1 MRIVKWT
8 PQERVD
14 IPDITAM
21 GFLVLGEFRRT
32 VRGALGVVSN
42 SIINGFTVEPAGVP
56 DTTIT
61 VKLDNGGALSF
72 AYGAEIVGARTD
84 YGQLIGGDNSDGNT
98 EGNAQQSI
106 DFTGQPVATYTV
118 KIRFLYSDGAND
130 NRAFWN
136 ETGNTEF
143 ISAIDTRH
151 LPQYEISIT
160 GSGPEWID
168 LADVVWDNVSIDA
181 GDITDLREGTFEGA
195 TPWQQTTKLGSGGH
209 ARLYARSESARYGLE
224 RDLPGH
230 QRARASDS
238 GYQGRR

>member
-32 VRGALGVVSN
+32 VRGALGVDGN

-160 GSGPEWID
+160 GSGNVMVSRTTGSLIAQSVSPVVVSFRPANAMMSPANASVISSRSIACIIIIRPTRSLRPLVEFTMASPLASVPE
-168 LADVVWDNVSIDA
+168 
-181 GDITDLREGTFEGA
+181 
-195 TPWQQTTKLGSGGH
+195 
-209 ARLYARSESARYGLE
+209 
-224 RDLPGH
+224 
-230 QRARASDS
+230 
-238 GYQGRR
+238 